1 MRKSAYFLHMTVD
14 LHWRSLSG
22 QFNRELALVE
32 RSEKSFWVTRDEWP
46 RVHAPIICIQSV
58 STLLRV
64 VRKQT
69 SLYLSLVTSLRTS
82 AWEAMLRVDSNPSDL
97 TSWSPTNAVKICAR
111 SVQQPPVQSGPYL
124 TPLLS

>member
-1 MRKSAYFLHMTVD
+1 MTVD

-22 QFNRELALVE
+22 RLNRELALVE
-32 RSEKSFWVTRDEWP
+32 RSENSFWVTRDEWP
-46 RVHAPIICIQSV
+46 RVRAPIICIQSV

-69 SLYLSLVTSLRTS
+69 SLCLSRVTNLRTS
-82 AWEAMLRVDSNPSDL
+82 AWEAMLRVDSKPSDL

-111 SVQQPPVQSGPYL
+111 SGVQQPPVQSGPFL